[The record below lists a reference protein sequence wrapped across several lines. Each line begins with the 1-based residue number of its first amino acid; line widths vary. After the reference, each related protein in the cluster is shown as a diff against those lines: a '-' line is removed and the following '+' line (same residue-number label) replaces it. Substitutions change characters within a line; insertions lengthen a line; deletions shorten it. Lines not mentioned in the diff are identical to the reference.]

1 MFNFLISLSQHTSD
15 VPIEKAMARQWS
27 MIEEHA
33 ARLRPAELYPKWG
46 SIELWLAPGES
57 EIDVAYC
64 KPDIVFAQMFR
75 DVDGSNN
82 VRNVEVGFAG
92 ELYENDEEGFRT
104 RRTADG
110 KAVKPEIQKAE
121 ENRQP
126 TDREMDDL
134 MEMLNSQVAAAE
146 NDNQ

>member
-1 MFNFLISLSQHTSD
+1 
-15 VPIEKAMARQWS
+15 
-27 MIEEHA
+27 MIEEQA

-82 VRNVEVGFAG
+82 VRNVEVGFAVNCTRMTRKDLG
-92 ELYENDEEGFRT
+92 QDELQME
-104 RRTADG
+104 RRSN
-110 KAVKPEIQKAE
+110 QKFK
-121 ENRQP
+121 RL
-126 TDREMDDL
+126 RRI
-134 MEMLNSQVAAAE
+134 
-146 NDNQ
+146 DNQRIEKWTT

>member
-1 MFNFLISLSQHTSD
+1 
-15 VPIEKAMARQWS
+15 MARQWS

-46 SIELWLAPGES
+46 SIELWLPPGES

-75 DVDGSNN
+75 DVDGSND
-82 VRNVEVGFAG
+82 VRDVEVGFAG

-110 KAVKPEIQKAE
+110 KAVKPEIQKTD
-121 ENRQP
+121 ENRQA

-146 NDNQ
+146 NDN